1 VHIEYLW
8 DHPALIPE
16 LARLHHAQW
25 SYLRPGETLAERTAR
40 LASCRGRGGVPSVV
54 VALEDG
60 RLLGSAMLVGND
72 MSTRPV
78 LSPWLAGVYVVDD
91 CRGRGYGSALVKRI
105 ETEAALAGANRLYLY
120 TPDAQGFYERLGWA
134 VDERCEYLGHQVAV
148 MSRPLSA
155 VYRTSPASTRLPSSK
170 RWHETK

>member
-1 VHIEYLW
+1 VHIDYLS

-25 SYLRPGETLAERTAR
+25 SYLRPDETLAERTAR

-60 RLLGSAMLVGND
+60 ALVGSAMLVGND

-78 LSPWLAGVYVVDD
+78 LTPWLAGVYVVDG
-91 CRGRGYGSALVKRI
+91 CRGRGYGSALVRRI
-105 ETEAALAGANRLYLY
+105 EAEAEGAGADRLYLY
-120 TPDAQGFYERLGWA
+120 TPDAEGFYEALGWT
-134 VDERCEYLGHQVAV
+134 VDERCEYLGQEVAV
-148 MSRPLSA
+148 MSK
-155 VYRTSPASTRLPSSK
+155 RLGP
-170 RWHETK
+170 TL